1 MNWDWGYAIQIL
13 PELLNGLGVTIYV
26 TIVATAMGLLG
37 GLIIGVISAMRL
49 RVFSAIANGY
59 IIVFRNT
66 PFLVQLYLIY
76 FALPEFGNVLTA
88 QVSGILGLGLFISA
102 YMAEVYRAGID
113 SIPAAQWEACTA
125 INLSKFHTW
134 TRIVLP
140 QAIPPI
146 IPMLGNYA
154 NLAFKLSAY
163 VAVIGTVELLGTA
176 MRIGE
181 KTYRYIEPFTLVG
194 LLYLAI
200 SIAATVLIKQL
211 EKRIARNRPQVATV

>member
-1 MNWDWGYAIQIL
+1 MNWDWGYALQIL

-26 TIVATAMGLLG
+26 TIVATSMGLLG

-76 FALPEFGNVLTA
+76 FALPEFGIVLSA

-134 TRIVLP
+134 TRIILP